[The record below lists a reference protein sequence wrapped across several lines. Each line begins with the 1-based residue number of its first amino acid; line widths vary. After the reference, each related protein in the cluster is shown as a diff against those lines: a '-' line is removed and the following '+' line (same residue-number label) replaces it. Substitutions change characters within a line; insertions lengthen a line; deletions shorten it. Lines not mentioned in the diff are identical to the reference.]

1 MLHLRS
7 KLGHERSKLEAII
20 LEYEKPDS
28 VERPI
33 KEKNYGA
40 GKESRNV

>member
-7 KLGHERSKLEAII
+7 KLSIERSKLEAII
-20 LEYEKPDS
+20 QEYEKP
-28 VERPI
+28 ELLKRPI
-33 KEKNYGA
+33 KEENYGA